1 MEMAR
6 RKQRTEASESDA
18 PKRSKLEPA
27 WPSSPTR
34 NPRYVLYCTNH
45 ESERQYIVNSYGLY
59 AIRKIFDAL
68 TEGQELEPSPLDP
81 ERTITFGD
89 IDIKSDELK
98 EIMAHK
104 YSAEEEAWELPV
116 PYPQEIERFLH
127 GPRMSREIEHA
138 EVNEKGDVVRAPPK
152 PKAPKVD
159 RSKFITVQ
167 ALAEEIG
174 IDPRDA
180 RAALR
185 KAKVEKPAGGWLGDE
200 EWAKGIRDVLA
211 KAKKELD
218 KKKGR

>member
-1 MEMAR
+1 MAR
-6 RKQRTEASESDA
+6 RKQRTETSTGDA

-27 WPSSPTR
+27 WPSAPVR
-34 NPRYVLYCTNH
+34 NPRYCLYCTNH

-81 ERTITFGD
+81 ERTVCFGD

-127 GPRMSREIEHA
+127 GPRMSKDLGESTT
-138 EVNEKGDVVRAPPK
+138 VNEKGDVVRAPPK
-152 PKAPKVD
+152 PKAPKID

-167 ALAEEIG
+167 SLAEEIG

-185 KAKVEKPAGGWLGDE
+185 KAKVEKPEGGWLGDE
-200 EWAKGIRDVLA
+200 EWAKGIRDVLKKA
-211 KAKKELD
+211 KADLA
-218 KKKGR
+218 KKGKK